1 MNKADDVQM
10 ANLDDVAAG
19 AAWAESESGSEY
31 SYEALRDAD
40 VTDTDG
46 GVASLVANEEQPAL
60 AIADSSTSIHS
71 VMVSQP
77 FHPARAVKALP
88 AIIPSQAQ
96 AVQSIPSVKSVLSIT
111 SIHALDSIAL
121 DEDALFAISRNNLL
135 DYIHSLRVLR
145 DASSANPALVER
157 IDWHLELA
165 RQFLDSNADFL
176 NVDSILR
183 DALPDAFPSAS
194 SGNSVQL
201 SADDHAAPSNESASS
216 ISNSFVVVNDQP
228 QTSILNST
236 QDFHQT
242 EMFAAHSSD
251 MMLKSTPLMR
261 LTNDLLSVETTS
273 SLGMPTV
280 FAVSGVIAIGT
291 SRGIIQVYNLTQSK
305 LCTLGDLS
313 IAMEWGGVTSIHIHP
328 LDSNKI
334 VAGHAQGFVCIWDVA
349 KRVLLKKMDPI
360 SDGTGKESRFGP
372 KAGHNLGAKVLH
384 VAFAGKKLD
393 VVSTD
398 DEGSAFLHSISTL
411 LMLST
416 VSSVQLAGNQPIYG
430 IQPLP
435 ATATTTPES
444 STGLNPF
451 KASKSGPHAS
461 DAARILAVVTRFRL
475 TLMRLRPAPAIVWKL
490 QIAKEGSNETE
501 EVVTEETSLR
511 RRADSAGGSAAVT
524 CACLAWL
531 PAIVSA
537 GEKTATGASRVSDPL
552 LAATFGSVLM
562 IFRLAETVAK
572 NDTDTTSSSMS
583 DEYNVTQQL
592 RWNANEPIVA
602 VHWLNTHRLV
612 MLTNQENVVIFDTVA
627 MCELERASIRQS
639 LIIFHDVF
647 SKGLKDYGITP
658 EMAYFHNLRVYK
670 GRLFILGVES
680 LSVASL
686 MNWKDRLTNMV
697 KLGDYKTAIAV
708 ATEFYTGTSLK
719 AVSGLPT
726 DPVQRE
732 RAVSLFLSQIL
743 ATYVSMSM
751 STTEFADSHHQD
763 LAFVRDLAETSF
775 STCLLLGDENL
786 LFGDIFEYFC
796 EAGVSGVFLEVLE
809 GYILNEGLMSPMNRP
824 IVIQELTIYFSSQKW
839 FTRLEQLI
847 LHLDPQAMDIHE
859 IVRLCKMHNMF
870 SALVYVYNH
879 SLKDYVAPLIHLL
892 RCCADEPR
900 GEINKESGSAEYILY
915 VYLAYIFTG
924 KSFPMGTLSRKD
936 ALLAKSNLYNFLFST
951 SFMRWPPQSLS
962 DVSQEDMTATSS
974 ITPNTSESSL
984 ITLGHEPYPYLRI
997 LLQQDSQECLRML
1010 WVALSDPCLEG
1021 EIRLVGADAL
1031 ETGAGLG
1038 GRDASGRRRTVRFAD
1053 MYGELNRQFIV
1064 DSLWMLVHCEA
1075 IEVPPLGAP
1084 TEAENS
1090 ITPSSGRLNETDVLR
1105 VYMFVA
1111 KAVSQYGEPS
1121 STSIS
1126 NSNNRKSDIAE
1137 PSSVTLSLQTMKELF
1152 QALLE
1157 NTHESTCEDRQIAL
1171 VALLKVYN
1179 PARTTLDRESLLS
1192 TCEKVGFWR
1201 LAEHVYRSLGMYDQV
1216 IDCFLKDN
1224 TRQRADVFE
1233 RLTDLLLGTDGGGG
1247 LEYSQQY
1254 LLKQHVLG
1262 AILVQLIEVDRV
1274 QTAALVLNVFP
1285 SENEDV
1291 IRRLEFN
1298 PRAQYMYLRGVL
1310 EFEALQHQQATSAP
1324 PLVGMT
1330 SGSGKK
1336 NTAGRVSLARLRGK
1350 TSISQMRGGN
1360 DSTSRLNASLCNLF
1374 LHLMIQ
1380 FEPADVLPFLKSF
1393 ADSGQENPYDFEVV
1407 LQSCLNA
1414 DVTEPALWMLER
1426 DGQLARA
1433 LDILLLRVQSHVAVC
1448 LRIVMA
1454 ENEDQDG
1461 QRDGSS
1467 RRSRSASPGNS
1478 LDLFGQN
1485 PFAQQSEANN
1495 KKRIELHLALLELSK
1510 SFEEGLN
1517 LCSRRALSMER
1528 WECESIWFRLLDSIL
1543 EPHNTFRAYAGSAI
1557 YDAPEVVLEKD
1568 GSKTPTA
1575 APSSAPDSLVIQ
1587 LMNAFRTFLRKTIGS
1602 MSVQVK
1608 LPTMLS
1614 HLLQSMPT
1622 PRFGEL
1628 RNSIFIM
1635 LEKYSFE
1642 RELLT
1647 TANRI
1652 LSKDAHQLHEK
1663 LVSERHRALRPMK
1676 GQCGVCRRLMHID
1689 TAGERALELRDRFAV
1704 FECRHVFH
1712 ERCLKK
1718 EIQSG
1723 NHGLEGLPLRD
1734 QDLWCVVCEVLNA
1747 NGVRKRKKDI
1757 IERMEAIL
1765 DRGKGKA
1772 VKKPID
1778 FERSVS
1784 PQKQASVDLDRV
1796 YEIFDMQPLSS
1807 EIYDALA
1814 VRQVN
1819 FEDRISLNE
1828 SFDDTDSSVSS
1839 IHASS
1844 SQPVHRRIPLPV
1856 LRLLDPSIKKFELVL
1871 QPQHL
1876 A

>member
-31 SYEALRDAD
+31 SYEALREAD
-40 VTDTDG
+40 VPDTDG
-46 GVASLVANEEQPAL
+46 SLVANEEQPAS
-60 AIADSSTSIHS
+60 AIADSSTSINS
-71 VMVSQP
+71 VMISQP
-77 FHPARAVKALP
+77 FHPTRSAKALP
-88 AIIPSQAQ
+88 VIVPGQAQ
-96 AVQSIPSVKSVLSIT
+96 PVQSIPSIKSVLSVV
-111 SIHALDSIAL
+111 SIHALDAIAL

-145 DASSANPALVER
+145 DASPANPDLVER

-194 SGNSVQL
+194 SANSVQL
-201 SADDHAAPSNESASS
+201 SADDRAAPSNESASS

-242 EMFAAHSSD
+242 EMFAAHSND

-280 FAVSGVIAIGT
+280 FVVSGVIAIGT
-291 SRGIIQVYNLTQSK
+291 SRGIIQIYNLTQSK
-305 LCTLGDLS
+305 LCTLGDLN

-328 LDSNKI
+328 LDSNKV
-334 VAGHAQGFVCIWDVA
+334 VAGHAQGYVCVWDVA
-349 KRVLLKKMDPI
+349 KRVLLKKMDPV

-372 KAGHNLGAKVLH
+372 KAGHNMGAKVLH
-384 VAFAGKKLD
+384 VAFVGKKLD

-435 ATATTTPES
+435 ATATTTPGS
-444 STGLNPF
+444 STTLNPF
-451 KASKSGPHAS
+451 KALTTGPHVS
-461 DAARILAVVTRFRL
+461 DAARILAVVTPFRL

-490 QIAKEGSNETE
+490 QIAKERLNETE
-501 EVVTEETSLR
+501 EAVTEETSLR
-511 RRADSAGGSAAVT
+511 RRTDSAGVSAAVT

-531 PAIVSA
+531 PAIVGA
-537 GEKTATGASRVSDPL
+537 GEKTATGASSVSDPL
-552 LAATFGSVLM
+552 LAATFGSVLT
-562 IFRLAETVAK
+562 IFKLTETVAK
-572 NDTDTTSSSMS
+572 NDADTTSSSMP

-602 VHWLNTHRLV
+602 VHWLNTYRLV
-612 MLTNQENVVIFDTVA
+612 LLTSQENVVIFDTVG
-627 MCELERASIRQS
+627 MCELERTSIRQS

-647 SKGLKDYGITP
+647 SKGLKDYGIVP

-719 AVSGLPT
+719 AVSGLPA

-743 ATYVSMSM
+743 ATYVSMSL
-751 STTEFADSHHQD
+751 SITEFADSHHQD
-763 LAFVRDLAETSF
+763 LTFVRDLADTSF

-809 GYILNEGLMSPMNRP
+809 GYMLNEGLMTPMNRP
-824 IVIQELTIYFSSQKW
+824 IVIQELANFFSSQKW

-859 IVRLCKMHNMF
+859 ILRLCKMHNMF
-870 SALVYVYNH
+870 SGLVYVYNH
-879 SLKDYVAPLIHLL
+879 SLKEYVAPLIHLL
-892 RCCADEPR
+892 RCCADKPS
-900 GEINKESGSAEYILY
+900 GELSKESGSAEYILY

-951 SFMRWPPQSLS
+951 SFMRWPPQSAF
-962 DVSQEDMTATSS
+962 DASQEDTSPASS
-974 ITPNTSESSL
+974 ITTNPSESSL

-1075 IEVPPLGAP
+1075 IEVPPLGA

-1090 ITPSSGRLNETDVLR
+1090 MTSSTGRLSEMDVLR

-1157 NTHESTCEDRQIAL
+1157 NTHESTREDRQIAL

-1179 PARTTLDRESLLS
+1179 PARTTVDRESLLS

-1216 IDCFLKDN
+1216 IDCFLKDT

-1233 RLTDLLLGTDGGGG
+1233 CLTDLLLGTDGGGA

-1310 EFEALQHQQATSAP
+1310 EFEALQHQQANSVP
-1324 PLVGMT
+1324 PPVGMT
-1330 SGSGKK
+1330 SGIGKTS
-1336 NTAGRVSLARLRGK
+1336 TAGRVSLARLRGK
-1350 TSISQMRGGN
+1350 TSISQLRGGN

-1426 DGQLARA
+1426 DGQVGRA
-1433 LDILLLRVQSHVAVC
+1433 LDILLHRVLAHVAVC

-1454 ENEDQDG
+1454 ENEDLERQE
-1461 QRDGSS
+1461 DGSS

-1478 LDLFGQN
+1478 LDFFGQN

-1495 KKRIELHLALLELSK
+1495 KKRIDLHLALLELSK

-1543 EPHNTFRAYAGSAI
+1543 EPHNTLRAYAGSAI

-1575 APSSAPDSLVIQ
+1575 APSSPPDSLVIQ
-1587 LMNAFRTFLRKTIGS
+1587 LMNAFRTLLRKTIGS

-1723 NHGLEGLPLRD
+1723 NLGLEGLPLRD

-1796 YEIFDMQPLSS
+1796 YEIFDMQPLSVTFS
-1807 EIYDALA
+1807 NVWIVKRTDA
-1814 VRQVN
+1814 QN
-1819 FEDRISLNE
+1819 Y
-1828 SFDDTDSSVSS
+1828 
-1839 IHASS
+1839 
-1844 SQPVHRRIPLPV
+1844 
-1856 LRLLDPSIKKFELVL
+1856 
-1871 QPQHL
+1871 
-1876 A
+1876 